1 MEVHAH
7 TSRTS
12 GTRKKWTHY
21 FWEFLMLF
29 LAVFCGFL
37 AEYQLE
43 HKIEKDRAKQYVLSF
58 YEDLKTDTAQ
68 LARLL
73 YIDKNKVLV
82 LEGVRNCY
90 DTVMADPASGNCLLK
105 VVRNSRSFINFIN
118 TERTLQ
124 QLKNAGGMRMLNKED
139 ADSIYAYDNRLRRYI
154 SFESDLLQERQT
166 NLRNMYTEFFNYP
179 DLNALQQGDTTLI
192 TDGSKLIFSVTN
204 PQLNKLFNQ
213 LAEYT
218 RGMRTRINFLTGIH
232 SAADRMLH
240 YFNSKYNLE

>member
-7 TSRTS
+7 SHTA
-12 GTRKKWTHY
+12 RKKWTHY

-43 HKIEKDRAKQYVLSF
+43 HKIEKDRARQYVLSF

-68 LARLL
+68 LTRLL
-73 YIDKNKVLV
+73 QIDKNKVLV
-82 LEGVRNCY
+82 LESVRNCY
-90 DTVMADPASGNCLLK
+90 DTVMANPVSGNCLLK
-105 VVRNSRSFINFIN
+105 VVHNSRSFINFIN

-139 ADSIYAYDNRLRRYI
+139 ADSIYAYDNRLRRYM

-166 NLRNMYTEFFNYP
+166 NLRNMYTEFLNYP
-179 DLNALQQGDTTLI
+179 DLITLQQGDTTLI
-192 TDGSKLIFSVTN
+192 TDGSKLIFSATK
-204 PQLNKLFNQ
+204 PLLNKLFNQ

-218 RGMRTRINFLTGIH
+218 RGIRTRINFLTGIH
-232 SAADRMLH
+232 SAADRMLN